1 MPDLPDT
8 VDISGLEVFASGK
21 YNGDQYSDADL
32 DAMVSAFGEVGFQ
45 PTVKAGHADGQ
56 ENAEAARKVFGA
68 PALGY
73 ASKIYR
79 KGAKLVADLT
89 KVPRRFADLIKR
101 GAYNRVSS
109 EIFWNY
115 DSNGKKFPR
124 VLKSIAFLGA
134 DIPALTNL
142 KEIEALYSL
151 DEASNRIEGETRI
164 YTVEVTTPPSPPP
177 TVSAYRDP
185 TSHDNAAAVPSAELT
200 NRTIAWPEVVTNT
213 EPAPSLKP
221 RGITNV
227 INKKLPKE
235 ARMSDKNITVSQE
248 ELDELIKQRVD
259 AMTAEKEKEYEY
271 RVIKAREEG
280 KIEKEKEAE
289 ALRAEV
295 RKLAMEKRSEQ
306 INNWISKLTEAGKV
320 SPAEAARVRAIRE
333 WIPDE
338 TEKVKVFEQMN
349 GRVKE
354 SEDSPAKIFESLFE
368 NRATAFKTFS
378 NSGSEDSKSEDT
390 PLDDPGAELDRL
402 AKKYQ
407 QEQAEKGT
415 KIDYMKAL
423 QVTQGKNP
431 DLARRYHNSRH

>member
-1 MPDLPDT
+1 M
-8 VDISGLEVFASGK
+8 
-21 YNGDQYSDADL
+21 
-32 DAMVSAFGEVGFQ
+32 
-45 PTVKAGHADGQ
+45 
-56 ENAEAARKVFGA
+56 AE
-68 PALGY
+68 
-73 ASKIYR
+73 
-79 KGAKLVADLT
+79 
-89 KVPRRFADLIKR
+89 
-101 GAYNRVSS
+101 
-109 EIFWNY
+109 
-115 DSNGKKFPR
+115 
-124 VLKSIAFLGA
+124 
-134 DIPALTNL
+134 
-142 KEIEALYSL
+142 
-151 DEASNRIEGETRI
+151 
-164 YTVEVTTPPSPPP
+164 
-177 TVSAYRDP
+177 
-185 TSHDNAAAVPSAELT
+185 
-200 NRTIAWPEVVTNT
+200 
-213 EPAPSLKP
+213 
-221 RGITNV
+221 
-227 INKKLPKE
+227 
-235 ARMSDKNITVSQE
+235 KNITVSQE

-338 TEKVKVFEQMN
+338 TEKVKVFEQLN

-368 NRATAFKTFS
+368 NRATVFKTFS
-378 NSGSEDSKSEDT
+378 TSGNDDTRSEDT

-407 QEQAEKGT
+407 QEQATAGNKV
-415 KIDYMKAL
+415 DYMKAL

>member
-1 MPDLPDT
+1 MPEEIPT
-8 VDISGLEVFASGK
+8 VDIPGLEIFSSGTF
-21 YNGDQYSDADL
+21 NNDVYSEADL

-56 ENAEAARKVFGA
+56 EKAEEARKVFGA

-79 KGAKLVADLT
+79 KGSKLLADLT
-89 KVPRRFADLIKR
+89 RVPRRFADLIKK
-101 GAYNRVSS
+101 GAYSRISS

-115 DSNGKKFPR
+115 ADQGKKFPR
-124 VLKSIAFLGA
+124 VLRSIAFLGA

-151 DEASNRIEGETRI
+151 DEASNRIDCETRI
-164 YTVEVTTPPSPPP
+164 YTVEVTAPPSPPP

-185 TSHDNAAAVPSAELT
+185 TSHDNPSAEPS
-200 NRTIAWPEVVTNT
+200 ADVPKPEVVINGDV
-213 EPAPSLKP
+213 KP
-221 RGITNV
+221 NPPITTQQV
-227 INKKLPKE
+227 FKKKLPKE
-235 ARMSDKNITVSQE
+235 ARMAEKNITVSQE

-338 TEKVKVFEQMN
+338 TEKVKVFEQLN

-368 NRATAFKTFS
+368 NRATVFKTFS
-378 NSGSEDSKSEDT
+378 TSGNDDTKSEDT

-407 QEQAEKGT
+407 QEQASAGNKV
-415 KIDYMKAL
+415 DYMKAL